1 MIPFYKEDGV
11 IQRSESC
18 VNGMKRMAEYM
29 EGGSDNK
36 RIKSDMDVC
45 KCDDAVKV
53 RAIQKVLEN
62 SNDVD
67 DSNLII
73 QKVKDILKPMKYSE
87 ELEPGTVK
95 TVPFIKAEII
105 KVLKKLKPVPVL
117 NRRKSSRKH
126 THAQIVSECVDHH
139 WSPRDL
145 SRKWGCTAEKI
156 RQWVKEAG

>member
-1 MIPFYKEDGV
+1 MEVNGKGQRVEEDGV

-18 VNGMKRMAEYM
+18 VNGMKRMAEDM

-73 QKVKDILKPMKYSE
+73 PMPKTYKKTEFSE
-87 ELEPGTVK
+87 
-95 TVPFIKAEII
+95 
-105 KVLKKLKPVPVL
+105 
-117 NRRKSSRKH
+117 
-126 THAQIVSECVDHH
+126 
-139 WSPRDL
+139 
-145 SRKWGCTAEKI
+145 
-156 RQWVKEAG
+156 